1 MIPLALLPYLFAI
14 QQAFEGILWLQLTSD
29 PYGTLA
35 LVSKNVF
42 LKNIDIWGFL
52 MAYSPLLELNVTL
65 DIDEIISYIYI
76 TKLYEH
82 ATQPININ
90 QLVQQLE
97 YLVL

>member
-1 MIPLALLPYLFAI
+1 MVYLKSFYVLNIINLLYYICL
-14 QQAFEGILWLQLTSD
+14 
-29 PYGTLA
+29 
-35 LVSKNVF
+35 KNVF